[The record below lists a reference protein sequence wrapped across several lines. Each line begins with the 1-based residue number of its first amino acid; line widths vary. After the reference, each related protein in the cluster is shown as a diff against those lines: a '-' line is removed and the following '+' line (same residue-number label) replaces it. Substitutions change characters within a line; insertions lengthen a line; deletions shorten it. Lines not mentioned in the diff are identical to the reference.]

1 VNLCHEKGRVS
12 MDLCQFCFLSSYKVW
27 VYHGKSQYQYA
38 EVQEHDSND
47 SIEEMLDVVMSGV

>member
-1 VNLCHEKGRVS
+1 

-38 EVQEHDSND
+38 EVQEHDRTDND